1 MRDLRLTGA
10 PKRFDRAE
18 MEIRIAPA
26 GAIRMLVWAEL
37 TAVAAHRLYHIGD
50 ADELTPRCAFFP
62 TISLRATEPH
72 AES

>member
-1 MRDLRLTGA
+1 
-10 PKRFDRAE
+10 

-26 GAIRMLVWAEL
+26 GGIRMLVWAEL

-50 ADELTPRCAFFP
+50 ADELTPRRAFFP